1 MENKSKNLLIKSILI
16 ISAVIFLVII
26 IYFYISFKKTKEE
39 TNRERV
45 FTYLTTTYKNDTLS
59 SKSPLLGLLNYNFEE
74 VPNTLSID
82 ALIKSNLMASSKMN
96 EIGVDNIYN
105 DICGM
110 SKNEYM
116 NKSNYLLNGNTN
128 CYYRKNVLNENINC
142 DNICSMSTSDIMVQ
156 INNDLY
162 MEHEENFFEMF
173 PWTRQYVKDYHI
185 KQGPLEEI
193 LDVDPLTMLVRL
205 DNMQYDRDLFLSAIK
220 EVDDQIGIRFWL
232 EAPFFEVYLKGV
244 SKSDSM
250 LLLAKRYQIP
260 PTRIIAAGD
269 AENDIEMLQSAGISI
284 AMKNAHDLVKKCATT
299 ISDFDNNHDGL
310 YRALKEIFH

>member
-142 DNICSMSTSDIMVQ
+142 DNICSMSTNDIMVQ
-156 INNDLY
+156 INKILQWDNVLPEDTKKFCIKNAIYPIEGNGYFVSLNDMKSVFKNLTNKELILNSEIVNNKY
-162 MEHEENFFEMF
+162 YSYNAYLVTSISRLDDNIKNIISIDNIKNKGNIYIAEYTALTDKLKELKGEITLSEENNKFYIISN
-173 PWTRQYVKDYHI
+173 TIDTNY
-185 KQGPLEEI
+185 
-193 LDVDPLTMLVRL
+193 
-205 DNMQYDRDLFLSAIK
+205 S
-220 EVDDQIGIRFWL
+220 
-232 EAPFFEVYLKGV
+232 LK
-244 SKSDSM
+244 
-250 LLLAKRYQIP
+250 
-260 PTRIIAAGD
+260 
-269 AENDIEMLQSAGISI
+269 
-284 AMKNAHDLVKKCATT
+284 
-299 ISDFDNNHDGL
+299 
-310 YRALKEIFH
+310 

>member
-156 INNDLY
+156 IN
-162 MEHEENFFEMF
+162 
-173 PWTRQYVKDYHI
+173 K
-185 KQGPLEEI
+185 I
-193 LDVDPLTMLVRL
+193 LQW
-205 DNMQYDRDLFLSAIK
+205 DNVLPEDTKKFCI
-220 EVDDQIGIRFWL
+220 
-232 EAPFFEVYLKGV
+232 
-244 SKSDSM
+244 
-250 LLLAKRYQIP
+250 
-260 PTRIIAAGD
+260 
-269 AENDIEMLQSAGISI
+269 
-284 AMKNAHDLVKKCATT
+284 KNAIYPIEGNGYFVSLNDMKSVFKNLTNGKT
-299 ISDFDNNHDGL
+299 IFIKHRILLN
-310 YRALKEIFH
+310 

>member
-156 INNDLY
+156 INKILQWDNVLPEDTKKFCIKNAIYPIEGNGYFVSLNDMKSVFKNLTNKELVLNSEIVNNKY
-162 MEHEENFFEMF
+162 YSYNAYLVTSISRLDDNIKNIISIDNIKNKGNIYIAEYTALTDKLKELKGEITLSEENNKFYIISN
-173 PWTRQYVKDYHI
+173 TIDTNY
-185 KQGPLEEI
+185 
-193 LDVDPLTMLVRL
+193 
-205 DNMQYDRDLFLSAIK
+205 S
-220 EVDDQIGIRFWL
+220 
-232 EAPFFEVYLKGV
+232 LK
-244 SKSDSM
+244 
-250 LLLAKRYQIP
+250 
-260 PTRIIAAGD
+260 
-269 AENDIEMLQSAGISI
+269 
-284 AMKNAHDLVKKCATT
+284 
-299 ISDFDNNHDGL
+299 
-310 YRALKEIFH
+310 

>member
-105 DICGM
+105 DIYGM
-110 SKNEYM
+110 SKDEYM

-156 INNDLY
+156 INKILQWDNVLPEDTKKFCIKNAIYPIEGNGYFVSLNDMKSVFKNLTNKELILNSEIVNNKY
-162 MEHEENFFEMF
+162 YSYNAYLVTSISRLDDNIKNIISIDNIKNKGNIYIAEYTALTDKLKELKGEITLSEENNKFYIISN
-173 PWTRQYVKDYHI
+173 TIDTNY
-185 KQGPLEEI
+185 
-193 LDVDPLTMLVRL
+193 
-205 DNMQYDRDLFLSAIK
+205 S
-220 EVDDQIGIRFWL
+220 
-232 EAPFFEVYLKGV
+232 LK
-244 SKSDSM
+244 
-250 LLLAKRYQIP
+250 
-260 PTRIIAAGD
+260 
-269 AENDIEMLQSAGISI
+269 
-284 AMKNAHDLVKKCATT
+284 
-299 ISDFDNNHDGL
+299 
-310 YRALKEIFH
+310 

>member
-156 INNDLY
+156 INKILQWDNVLPEDTKKFCIKNAIYPIEGNGYFVSLNDMKSVFKNLTNKELILNSEIVNNKY
-162 MEHEENFFEMF
+162 YSYNAYLVTSISRLDDNIKNIISIDNIKNKGNIYIAEYTALTDKLKELKGEITLSEENNKFYIISN
-173 PWTRQYVKDYHI
+173 TIDTNY
-185 KQGPLEEI
+185 
-193 LDVDPLTMLVRL
+193 
-205 DNMQYDRDLFLSAIK
+205 S
-220 EVDDQIGIRFWL
+220 
-232 EAPFFEVYLKGV
+232 LK
-244 SKSDSM
+244 
-250 LLLAKRYQIP
+250 
-260 PTRIIAAGD
+260 
-269 AENDIEMLQSAGISI
+269 
-284 AMKNAHDLVKKCATT
+284 
-299 ISDFDNNHDGL
+299 
-310 YRALKEIFH
+310 

>member
-156 INNDLY
+156 INKILQWDNVLPEDTKKFCIKNAIYPIEGNGYFVSLNDMKSVFKNLTNKELVLNSEIVNNKY
-162 MEHEENFFEMF
+162 YSYNAYLVTSISRLDDNIKNIVSIDNIKNKGNIYIAEYTALTDKLKELKGEITLSEENNKFYIISN
-173 PWTRQYVKDYHI
+173 TIDTNY
-185 KQGPLEEI
+185 
-193 LDVDPLTMLVRL
+193 
-205 DNMQYDRDLFLSAIK
+205 S
-220 EVDDQIGIRFWL
+220 
-232 EAPFFEVYLKGV
+232 LK
-244 SKSDSM
+244 
-250 LLLAKRYQIP
+250 
-260 PTRIIAAGD
+260 
-269 AENDIEMLQSAGISI
+269 
-284 AMKNAHDLVKKCATT
+284 
-299 ISDFDNNHDGL
+299 
-310 YRALKEIFH
+310 